1 MKTSPLNIRT
11 PVGFPKYFSFYPWN
25 EGSPLEPLHLYAVSF
40 LWNSSRNPFSGKLW
54 QKYDLSIN
62 LAISG
67 LPLVVKN
74 KQTKNLPANTEDV
87 RDEGSVP
94 VLGRSPGGRHCI
106 LLQYSCP
113 ENLMDR
119 GAWCATVQGHKE
131 LDTTEAS

>member
-1 MKTSPLNIRT
+1 MTKVQFEYKSC
-11 PVGFPKYFSFYPWN
+11 YFW
-25 EGSPLEPLHLYAVSF
+25 A
-40 LWNSSRNPFSGKLW
+40 SSSGK
-54 QKYDLSIN
+54 
-62 LAISG
+62 
-67 LPLVVKN
+67 